1 MLCASRMTALTPR
14 SLRLPLSRLLTPA
27 LAATGALIATLAG
40 QPDAH
45 ACGGFFCNNVQP
57 VNQAAERII
66 FSTAPD
72 GTVTATIQ
80 IQYSGDAESFAW
92 VLPVAGSPEVNVSS
106 NLAFTRLQAATNPQY
121 ILSTRIEGSCLDDG
135 LRGGPSFNSG
145 GAGADAA
152 ASFGGDAGAPPV
164 TVINSGS
171 VGPYDFVVI
180 SVDSSTPSPT
190 DTAVEWLHDNDYQID
205 ESGAALLEP
214 YLAGGMNLLAFRLT
228 KGNSTGSIRPVQ
240 IVFGPGQASIPIRP
254 TAVAA
259 VADMGVMVWV
269 LGPSRAVPVNYFSL
283 ELNESLINWLNPGS
297 NYNAV
302 VTEAA
307 NQAGGQGFVTE
318 MSGAARPLADTIFQT
333 WEREQWE
340 SYRDVDWADREGQM
354 LSQVIGAF
362 GGYDGMR
369 DVIAATV
376 PLPPDQPEVTYDD
389 LVSCISCYYRWED
402 TDIVGLTP
410 ATFLAAVDTY
420 VIEPMERTRELFE
433 ESPHMTRF
441 YTTMS
446 ASEMTRDPA
455 FDFNAS
461 LADVSNI
468 HNAERVIECSPSISQ
483 FEAPWR
489 VEIPGG
495 PTVRGVGGTWPFSD
509 PTTTTMPANARIVRY
524 DTEGPAI
531 VQTDNGPSIQA
542 ALAEHNAEIARRSPG
557 VVVGGGSSALCSVGH
572 AENARTTGLAFFA
585 LAGLAIALR
594 RRRDAA

>member
-1 MLCASRMTALTPR
+1 MTRTSRFLAS
-14 SLRLPLSRLLTPA
+14 A
-27 LAATGALIATLAG
+27 LAASGALAATLAG
-40 QPDAH
+40 QPAAH
-45 ACGGFFCNNVQP
+45 ACGGFFCNNAQP

-80 IQYSGDAESFAW
+80 IQYSGDADSFAW
-92 VLPVAGSPEVNVSS
+92 VLPVAGSPDVRVSS
-106 NLAFTRLQAATNPQY
+106 NLAFQRLQSATNPQY
-121 ILSTRIEGSCLDDG
+121 LLTTRFEGSCRDDG
-135 LRGGPSFNSG
+135 LRGGPAFNSAGGTSADG
-145 GAGADAA
+145 GAAAFDASA
-152 ASFGGDAGAPPV
+152 APPV
-164 TVINSGS
+164 TVVNQGS

-180 SVDSSTPSPT
+180 AVDPMTPSPT

-269 LGPSRAVPVNYFSL
+269 LGPHRAVPANYLSL
-283 ELNESLINWLNPGS
+283 ELNESLINWLNPAL
-297 NYNAV
+297 NYNDV

-318 MSGAARPLADTIFQT
+318 MAGEAGPMADTIFAP
-333 WEREQWE
+333 WESDQWE
-340 SYRDVDWADREGQM
+340 SLASGDWTGREGE
-354 LSQVIGAF
+354 LLNNVVNGYAA
-362 GGYDGMR
+362 YDGMR
-369 DVIAATV
+369 DVLAATV
-376 PLPPDQPEVTYDD
+376 PLPADVPGITYES
-389 LVSCISCYYRWED
+389 LLSCIGCYYDWSA
-402 TDIVGLTP
+402 TDIEAFDP
-410 ATFLAAVDTY
+410 ARFIESVRTN

-433 ESPHMTRF
+433 DSAYMTRF

-455 FDFNAS
+455 FDFNAT
-461 LADVSNI
+461 LGDHSNI
-468 HNAERVIECSPSISQ
+468 HNAERIIECSPSLSQ

-495 PTVRGVGGTWPFSD
+495 HVVRGTGSAWPLDVS
-509 PTTTTMPANARIVRY
+509 TTTMPANERLVRY
-524 DTEGPAI
+524 DTTGPGEVI
-531 VQTDNGPSIQA
+531 VDNGPSIET
-542 ALAEHNAEIARRSPG
+542 ALAEHNATIVVRGG
-557 VVVGGGSSALCSVGH
+557 VVVVRGGGGLCSASPGAGGAGGALVLG
-572 AENARTTGLAFFA
+572 
-585 LAGLAIALR
+585 LAGLALALR
-594 RRRDAA
+594 RRGR